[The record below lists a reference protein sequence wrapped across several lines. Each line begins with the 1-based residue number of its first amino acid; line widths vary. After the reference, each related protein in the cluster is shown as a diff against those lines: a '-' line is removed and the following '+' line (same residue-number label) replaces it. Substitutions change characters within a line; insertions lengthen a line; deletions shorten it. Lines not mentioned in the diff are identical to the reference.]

1 MKCILLA
8 DGDRIDAGDIIGNG
22 MDSFVIRCGNHVLKI
37 PQLLWRLLP
46 NGQIEPSSSNELYL
60 DHPETEKKIFKC

>member
-37 PQLLWRLLP
+37 PQLL
-46 NGQIEPSSSNELYL
+46 
-60 DHPETEKKIFKC
+60 